1 MTAELPA
8 ALVDALRSA
17 SRSGEIAIAYS
28 GGLDS
33 RFLAFSAKKTGLTPL
48 LYHVTGPHV
57 APAESE
63 SALSHAREMGFPV
76 TVVPFDPSVLDL
88 ARAGR
93 ARCYVCKKALFS
105 AVLAKLRE
113 NRPDLPLCDGMNASD
128 LTVYRPG
135 RRALEELGVLSP
147 LAEARIAK
155 ADIRRIG
162 AAIGLPAPDQ
172 AARPCLLTRFPYG
185 VTPPREAL
193 DTVAEVEAFL
203 ETLPDAAGLRYRL
216 RYPAGRPELHW
227 EKSDALTEERLG
239 RIALALFKA
248 FPDALKGLTMRTF
261 ETLSGYY
268 DRPNS

>member
-1 MTAELPA
+1 MTAELPV
-8 ALVDALRSA
+8 ALVEALRSA
-17 SRSGEIAIAYS
+17 SRSGEIAVAYS

-33 RFLAFSAKKTGLTPL
+33 RFLAFAAKKSGLTPL

-63 SALSHAREMGFPV
+63 SALSHAQEMGFPV

-88 ARAGR
+88 AKAGR
-93 ARCYVCKKALFS
+93 ARCYVCKKTLFS
-105 AVLAKLRE
+105 GLLKRLAE
-113 NRPDLPLCDGMNASD
+113 DRPGLPLCDGTNASD
-128 LTVYRPG
+128 LTVFRPG
-135 RRALEELGVLSP
+135 RKALEELGVLSP
-147 LAEARIAK
+147 LALAGLTK

-162 AAIGLPAPDQ
+162 AEIGLPAPDQ

-193 DTVAEVEAFL
+193 DTVARVEAFL
-203 ETLPDAAGLRYRL
+203 ETLPEAKGERYRL

-227 EKSDALTEERLG
+227 EKTATLTPERLEQIG
-239 RIALALFKA
+239 ALLRAR
-248 FPDALKGLTMRTF
+248 FPSELTDLTMRTF

-268 DRPNS
+268 DRPNP

>member
-1 MTAELPA
+1 
-8 ALVDALRSA
+8 
-17 SRSGEIAIAYS
+17 
-28 GGLDS
+28 
-33 RFLAFSAKKTGLTPL
+33 
-48 LYHVTGPHV
+48 
-57 APAESE
+57 
-63 SALSHAREMGFPV
+63 
-76 TVVPFDPSVLDL
+76 
-88 ARAGR
+88 
-93 ARCYVCKKALFS
+93 
-105 AVLAKLRE
+105 
-113 NRPDLPLCDGMNASD
+113 MNASD
-128 LTVYRPG
+128 LTVFRPG
-135 RRALEELGVLSP
+135 RKALEELGVLSP
-147 LAEARIAK
+147 LAEAGLSK

>member
-1 MTAELPA
+1 MTAGLPA
-8 ALVDALRSA
+8 GLVEALRSA
-17 SRSGEIAIAYS
+17 SRSGRIALAYS

-33 RFLAFSAKKTGLTPL
+33 RFLAFSAKKAGLTPL
-48 LYHVTGPHV
+48 LYHVKGPHV
-57 APAESE
+57 APAETE
-63 SALSHAREMGFPV
+63 SAIERAREMGLSV
-76 TVVPFDPSVLDL
+76 TLLPFDPSVIDL
-88 ARAGR
+88 ASAGR
-93 ARCYVCKKALFS
+93 ARCYVCKKTLFTGLLKR
-105 AVLAKLRE
+105 LAE
-113 NRPDLPLCDGMNASD
+113 DRPGLSLCDGTNASD
-128 LTVYRPG
+128 LTVFRPG
-135 RRALEELGVLSP
+135 RKALEELGVLSP

>member
-8 ALVDALRSA
+8 ALVGALRGA
-17 SRSGEIAIAYS
+17 SRSGEIALAYS

-33 RFLAFSAKKTGLTPL
+33 RFLAFSAKKAGLTPL
-48 LYHVTGPHV
+48 LYHVRGPHV
-57 APAESE
+57 APAETRG
-63 SALSHAREMGFPV
+63 AIDRARETGLSV

-93 ARCYVCKKALFS
+93 ARCYVCKKTLFTELMRKV
-105 AVLAKLRE
+105 AQD
-113 NRPDLPLCDGMNASD
+113 RPGLPLCDGTNASD
-128 LTVYRPG
+128 LTVFRPG
-135 RRALEELGVLSP
+135 RKALEELGVLSP
-147 LAEARIAK
+147 LAEAGLSK

-185 VTPPREAL
+185 VTPSREAL
-193 DTVAEVEAFL
+193 ETVADVEAFL
-203 ETLPDAAGLRYRL
+203 EALPEAAGLRYRL

-227 EKSDALTEERLG
+227 EKCDALTEEKLG
-239 RIALALFKA
+239 RIALALNRA
-248 FPDALKGLTMRTF
+248 FPDALRGLTMRSF

-268 DRPNS
+268 DRPNP